1 MWLIHAGFMS
11 YETGI
16 ARKKNALATAMKN
29 ILTIAV
35 VTPTFYY
42 FGWWIYNCNQPG
54 LPIGPNSSD
63 FTAAACQGGI
73 PWSDAFGP
81 NLTNNINLVFFLAF
95 LLFSWTTASI
105 MSGAIIERARLTAY
119 LILACLLGSVVWILD
134 AAWGWSAGGWLTL
147 RFGFHDSIASG
158 VVHGVAGAFTL
169 GVLFQLGPRIGK
181 YTREGLAR
189 QFKPHNLHM
198 TLLGLMLIFTG
209 FYAFYAACLVIAS
222 TAFPGW
228 ANIYLSPTTLGSIAM
243 IITMG
248 FAGGFT
254 GGYFAS
260 RGDPFWTVS
269 GGLAGVISVSA
280 GADVYAPTLGYL
292 ISMASAAMAV
302 YVGTWIEKKMR
313 VDDAVGAVAVHGFMG
328 FLGMFWVGVFAA
340 GYPTGVNNVDSSLG
354 GQLIGMATFLPLGFL
369 TGYCAAWVM
378 KKLNILRVPPE
389 VELMGLDV
397 AEYEPNLYLPEVAV
411 AAEQLVEPDG
421 TPVDAAL
428 VLTHG
433 ERRGGDLDAVANRQ
447 RARLHRSQGG
457 LQRGRHRR
465 LRPPGQLPGLRGLR
479 DVHAGVD
486 VWRGRE
492 QRRDALHDRD
502 LARHRRDGGGARR
515 LGHVREPQADS
526 RGCRIHTSRDT
537 GHRAAAAARRSGRR
551 TMINNG
557 SSRRQIEFP
566 PLQTHKK
573 SFEMAVLAISILCA
587 IVVLVIVLF
596 TNIGN
601 EFRPT
606 V

>member
-1 MWLIHAGFMS
+1 MIGSLIAQVESLKDAASAAGQTQDSVILGEQYYFFTVVIMWLIHVGFMS

-16 ARKKNALATAMKN
+16 ARRKNALATAMKN

-54 LPIGPNSSD
+54 LPVGPNTSD

-119 LILACLLGSVVWILD
+119 LLLACMLGSVVWILD

-189 QFKPHNLHM
+189 QFRPHNLHM
-198 TLLGLMLIFTG
+198 TLMGLMLIFTG
-209 FYAFYAACLVIAS
+209 FYGFYAACLVISS

-228 ANIYLSPTTLGSIAM
+228 GNIYLSPTTLGTIAM
-243 IITMG
+243 IITFG

-292 ISMASAAMAV
+292 LAMASAAMVV
-302 YVGTWIEKKMR
+302 YAGNWIEKNMR
-313 VDDAVGAVAVHGFMG
+313 VDDAVGAVAVHGVAG
-328 FLGMFWVGVFAA
+328 FLGMLWVGVFAA
-340 GYPTGVNNVDSSLG
+340 GYPTGVNNVDSSIG
-354 GQLIGMATFLPLGFL
+354 GQLMGMATFLPLGFL
-369 TGYCAAWVM
+369 TGYYMSWVM

-397 AEYEPNLYLPEVAV
+397 AEYEPNLYLPEVA
-411 AAEQLVEPDG
+411 AAEEQIVEPDG
-421 TPVDAAL
+421 TSVTAVT
-428 VLTHG
+428 VLT
-433 ERRGGDLDAVANRQ
+433 
-447 RARLHRSQGG
+447 
-457 LQRGRHRR
+457 
-465 LRPPGQLPGLRGLR
+465 
-479 DVHAGVD
+479 
-486 VWRGRE
+486 
-492 QRRDALHDRD
+492 
-502 LARHRRDGGGARR
+502 
-515 LGHVREPQADS
+515 
-526 RGCRIHTSRDT
+526 
-537 GHRAAAAARRSGRR
+537 AARD
-551 TMINNG
+551 
-557 SSRRQIEFP
+557 EV
-566 PLQTHKK
+566 K
-573 SFEMAVLAISILCA
+573 A
-587 IVVLVIVLF
+587 
-596 TNIGN
+596 
-601 EFRPT
+601 
-606 V
+606 

>member
-1 MWLIHAGFMS
+1 MIDFVFAQVQNLDEAASAEGQVLDSVILGEQFYFFTVVLMWLIHVGFMS
-11 YETGI
+11 YEAGVVR
-16 ARKKNALATAMKN
+16 RKNVLATAMKN

-42 FGWWIYNCNQPG
+42 VGWWVYNCNQPG

-63 FTAAACQGGI
+63 FTSVACQGGI

-81 NLTNNINLVFFLAF
+81 NLTNNINLIFFLAF

-105 MSGAIIERARLTAY
+105 MSGALLERVRLSAY
-119 LILACLLGSVVWILD
+119 LLLAALLGSVVWILD

-147 RFGFHDSIASG
+147 RFGFHDAIASG

-169 GVLFQLGPRIGK
+169 GVLFNLGPRIGK

-189 QFKPHNLHM
+189 QFRPHNLHM
-198 TLLGLMLIFTG
+198 TLMGLMLIFTG
-209 FYAFYAACLVIAS
+209 FYAFYGACLVIAS
-222 TAFPGW
+222 TTFPGW

-292 ISMASAAMAV
+292 IAMASAAIAV
-302 YVGTWIEKKMR
+302 YAGNFIEKKMR
-313 VDDAVGAVAVHGFMG
+313 VDDCVGAVAVHGVMG
-328 FLGMFWVGVFAA
+328 FLGMLWVGVFAA
-340 GYPTGVNNVDSSLG
+340 GYPTGINNVDSSIG

-369 TGYCAAWVM
+369 TGWFASFVM

-411 AAEQLVEPDG
+411 AEEELVEPDG
-421 TPVDAAL
+421 TPVIATT
-428 VLTHG
+428 VLTKARD
-433 ERRGGDLDAVANRQ
+433 EAV
-447 RARLHRSQGG
+447 
-457 LQRGRHRR
+457 
-465 LRPPGQLPGLRGLR
+465 
-479 DVHAGVD
+479 
-486 VWRGRE
+486 
-492 QRRDALHDRD
+492 
-502 LARHRRDGGGARR
+502 
-515 LGHVREPQADS
+515 
-526 RGCRIHTSRDT
+526 I
-537 GHRAAAAARRSGRR
+537 
-551 TMINNG
+551 
-557 SSRRQIEFP
+557 
-566 PLQTHKK
+566 
-573 SFEMAVLAISILCA
+573 
-587 IVVLVIVLF
+587 
-596 TNIGN
+596 
-601 EFRPT
+601 
-606 V
+606 